1 MANSVIVVGPDGPVK
16 SAIQRRLASLP
27 PMENK
32 DGNDIEIGVGTEA
45 QDLSILK
52 YGQERKIESP
62 CIILRDV
69 VADVADT
76 FWSDGLFHR
85 VIGDSIS
92 GKSDLEYPSTLDT
105 GCLSKT
111 WQTQLEH
118 WCAPM
123 HSHLQINRY

>member
-52 YGQERKIESP
+52 YDRS
-62 CIILRDV
+62 
-69 VADVADT
+69 A
-76 FWSDGLFHR
+76 R
-85 VIGDSIS
+85 VRA
-92 GKSDLEYPSTLDT
+92 L
-105 GCLSKT
+105 
-111 WQTQLEH
+111 
-118 WCAPM
+118 A
-123 HSHLQINRY
+123 